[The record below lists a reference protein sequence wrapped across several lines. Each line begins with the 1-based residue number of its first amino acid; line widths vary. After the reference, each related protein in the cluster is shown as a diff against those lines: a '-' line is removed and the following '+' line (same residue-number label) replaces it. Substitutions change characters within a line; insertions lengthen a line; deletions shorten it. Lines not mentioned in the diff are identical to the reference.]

1 MTRSP
6 CEASQR
12 GFTVLLGL
20 IDRPRWLPAP
30 VHAGGPWW
38 RCSSSPALFPA
49 AATSFTVGGK
59 SGWTIGVDYTTWAS
73 GNTFKVGDSLVFNYA
88 KAAHGGGGE
97 RGRSPSVRGGQRARL
112 RRQRRDHRSPQDRRQ
127 ALLIC
132 TITGHCAGGMK
143 LEVTVSGSG
152 SGPGSSSP
160 TTPMP
165 TPTTPY
171 TSPTP
176 TTPYTTPTTPY
187 TTPTTPY
194 TTPTSP
200 ACTGTTPGATPLTP
214 VTPGTMPFYSY
225 NGAAGLAPVAWAS
238 VALVCAA
245 VAQLGLIN

>member
-1 MTRSP
+1 M
-6 CEASQR
+6 AS
-12 GFTVLLGL
+12 GAGSCWVL
-20 IDRPRWLPAP
+20 
-30 VHAGGPWW
+30 V
-38 RCSSSPALFPA
+38 ALLLVARAFPA

-88 KAAHGGGGE
+88 KGLHTVAEVSAADYLACAAANAVGSDGSGATTVPLKTGGK
-97 RGRSPSVRGGQRARL
+97 
-112 RRQRRDHRSPQDRRQ
+112 HYF
-127 ALLIC
+127 IC
-132 TITGHCAGGMK
+132 TIAGHCAGGMK

-152 SGPGSSSP
+152 SGSGSSP

-176 TTPYTTPTTPY
+176 TTTTPTTPY

-214 VTPGTMPFYSY
+214 VTPGTMPFYYY
-225 NGAAGLAPVAWAS
+225 NGAAGLAPASWAS
-238 VALVCAA
+238 FALVCAA
-245 VAQLGLIN
+245 VVQLGLL

>member
-1 MTRSP
+1 M
-6 CEASQR
+6 AS
-12 GFTVLLGL
+12 GAGYCWALVVVLLVA
-20 IDRPRWLPAP
+20 RA
-30 VHAGGPWW
+30 
-38 RCSSSPALFPA
+38 FPA

-88 KAAHGGGGE
+88 KGLHTVAEVSAADYL
-97 RGRSPSVRGGQRARL
+97 ACATAN
-112 RRQRRDHRSPQDRRQ
+112 
-127 ALLIC
+127 ALGSDSSGATTVPLKTAGKHYFIC

-152 SGPGSSSP
+152 SGSSSP

-171 TSPTP
+171 TTP
-176 TTPYTTPTTPY
+176 TPTTPY

-225 NGAAGLAPVAWAS
+225 NGAAGLAPAAWAS
-238 VALVCAA
+238 FALVCAA
-245 VAQLGLIN
+245 VVQLGLL

>member
-1 MTRSP
+1 M
-6 CEASQR
+6 AS
-12 GFTVLLGL
+12 GAGSCWWTLVALL
-20 IDRPRWLPAP
+20 IVARA
-30 VHAGGPWW
+30 
-38 RCSSSPALFPA
+38 FPA

-88 KAAHGGGGE
+88 KGLHTVAEVSAADYLACAAANALGSDASGATTVPLKTGGK
-97 RGRSPSVRGGQRARL
+97 
-112 RRQRRDHRSPQDRRQ
+112 HYF
-127 ALLIC
+127 IC

-245 VAQLGLIN
+245 VAQLGLL